1 VDKII
6 IAQESLQEFINALSP
21 GAYTSITKV
30 NFKILDDIV
39 LKPLGIYGSKE
50 EILGFLQDI
59 NAVDGI
65 TYVLFFSVKRA
76 NATGTVRRSCLCER
90 MEIRMEVLNQV

>member
-1 VDKII
+1 MFLLVTYTLSSLDLVDKII
-6 IAQESLQEFINALSP
+6 IAQESLQGFINALSP
-21 GAYTSITKV
+21 GAYSSITKV

-65 TYVLFFSVKRA
+65 TYVLFSFCQTS
-76 NATGTVRRSCLCER
+76 
-90 MEIRMEVLNQV
+90 